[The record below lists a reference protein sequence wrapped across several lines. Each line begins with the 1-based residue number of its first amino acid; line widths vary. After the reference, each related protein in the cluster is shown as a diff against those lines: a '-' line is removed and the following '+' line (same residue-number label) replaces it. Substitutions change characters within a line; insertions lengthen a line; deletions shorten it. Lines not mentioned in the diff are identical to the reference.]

1 MWKRV
6 DGMRAFGFAEP
17 GEFRDELTALVLAGK
32 KTATAGVWRVDYE
45 PDEEEI
51 DKVGERQV
59 VLDSLEQPTA
69 IIEVT
74 RVESYPFLEVPWELA
89 QDEGEGFDSIE
100 DFRTGYRRYFEA
112 MGVTLADSDLM
123 ICMWFKVVEQL

>member
-1 MWKRV
+1 
-6 DGMRAFGFAEP
+6 
-17 GEFRDELTALVLAGK
+17 VLAGK

-45 PDEEEI
+45 PDQEEI
-51 DKVGERQV
+51 EKVGERRV

-74 RVESYPFLEVPWELA
+74 RVESHPFLEVPWELA
-89 QDEGEGFDSIE
+89 QDEGEGWDSIE
-100 DFRTGYRRYFEA
+100 DFRSGHRRYFEA

-123 ICMWFKVVEQL
+123 VCVWFKVVEQL